1 MTEKQIRVRIRNL
14 QIERAEQIT
23 SIVNHNQDKDL
34 VQMQAN
40 IEHQNKYFDK
50 EVYAL
55 LKQLNTAPRQ
65 E

>member
-1 MTEKQIRVRIRNL
+1 MTKKQIRERIRTL
-14 QIERAEQIT
+14 QIERAENIT
-23 SIVNHNQDKDL
+23 SIVTHPKGISP
-34 VQMQAN
+34 VQMQVK